1 RREIKIDGSEV
12 KGVLE
17 DGKESGGEMNGRV
30 GTRMKG
36 RNEVVRGER
45 LEKMNEEVKELS
57 RWYIEIV
64 EKEVVEREEGVNTMM
79 ERDKAVGWGSK
90 RK

>member
-1 RREIKIDGSEV
+1 
-12 KGVLE
+12 
-17 DGKESGGEMNGRV
+17 MNGRV
-30 GTRMKG
+30 GRRMKG

-45 LEKMNEEVKELS
+45 LEKMNQEVKELN

-64 EKEVVEREEGVNTMM
+64 EKELVEREQAVKRMM
-79 ERDKAVGWGSK
+79 EREKGVGWRSK